1 MKDKDTRLI
10 SEAAMNGSLEFHQLM
25 KFKKMLEEFADR
37 DVDLEYA
44 KEVLKKIQTPSDD
57 RVPHAGSFV
66 TDGGRRMYAK

>member
-37 DVDLEYA
+37 DVDLE
-44 KEVLKKIQTPSDD
+44 
-57 RVPHAGSFV
+57 
-66 TDGGRRMYAK
+66 